1 MVIHIENLSYA
12 WKHCK
17 NPLSHD
23 TCTIH
28 LKKKKKISTCYTGHW
43 QGRMDTSNTVIG
55 ETCQQYVCTAIV
67 RWRKKKSNEFRLLWP
82 FFSLLTRAS
91 KEFCGLKCHK
101 GCKCSVQVKTYK
113 LLSKLHFEVG
123 WFAFLQQQRFA
134 TVNKVRENGADL
146 DPKEGFHLD

>member
-28 LKKKKKISTCYTGHW
+28 LKKKNLYLLHWTLTGPYGYKQYRNRWNLPTVCVYCY
-43 QGRMDTSNTVIG
+43 
-55 ETCQQYVCTAIV
+55 CQME
-67 RWRKKKSNEFRLLWP
+67 KKKVMNSDYGDH
-82 FFSLLTRAS
+82 FFSFLTRAS
-91 KEFCGLKCHK
+91 KEFCGPKCHK

-123 WFAFLQQQRFA
+123 WFAFLQQQQFA

-146 DPKEGFHLD
+146 DLKEGFHLD